1 VRKRGVERRNLHG
14 NNVCACVSWKGE
26 DSNLQLPRLLSCV
39 LVHYCHYY
47 HFLALPIA
55 TVFAF
60 SLFAIESITF
70 ASLSCLLGQDISP
83 AGRPAEQRQ
92 ARSHATSRS
101 ESNTPRIPSSASSFP
116 TASLPGSENIHCQLT
131 RSLCLP
137 SHTLLSLGTSSPE
150 FLLRSQ
156 SITTHQYA
164 AFNTHSRYSRNRLPW
179 RQRYQPETFRQR
191 GATRGP
197 TPHPTPRRHHKSY
210 TTRPQSSP
218 QEAVIG
224 QERSRRA

>member
-1 VRKRGVERRNLHG
+1 M
-14 NNVCACVSWKGE
+14 CVSVE
-26 DSNLQLPRLLSCV
+26 LSV
-39 LVHYCHYY
+39 V
-47 HFLALPIA
+47 
-55 TVFAF
+55 T
-60 SLFAIESITF
+60 STETTF
-70 ASLSCLLGQDISP
+70 APASLGREKTAICNSPVFCPASSFITVTTIISLLYPSPPYLPFRYLPSIPSHSPASCLLGQDISP

-191 GATRGP
+191 GATRDP